1 MKKPD
6 ILHSETSASE
16 QDEEIARSC
25 GEDAIETRCEGTTE
39 PLPAPTLRRFPGY
52 LQILDAYERLG
63 YTRISCTQ
71 IGNTLGLVATQ
82 VRRDL
87 AMTGIVGQPR
97 TGYSLQSLRLAIRRC
112 IGWDRLQR
120 ACVIGVGALG
130 SALLSYPH
138 YHNSG
143 LLLVAGFDNDVSKIY
158 TPERKRSLRELR
170 NWLRQA
176 HGIRPNAESRESIK
190 SRTQAT
196 PAEVVESKISKES
209 KESTESTSIQE
220 RELRQPV
227 YPMELLEEKIREHR
241 ITVGILT
248 VPLGEAQI
256 CAERLVAAGIQG
268 ILNFAS
274 AHLEVPREIPVENVS
289 FTSGFA
295 MLSNRMKHRL
305 H

>member
-1 MKKPD
+1 MKKHES
-6 ILHSETSASE
+6 LHSEVSTSE
-16 QDEEIARSC
+16 RDEKDALPCSSC
-25 GEDAIETRCEGTTE
+25 GSFCDGGITE
-39 PLPAPTLRRFPGY
+39 PVPAPTLRRFPGY

-97 TGYSLQSLRLAIRRC
+97 TGYSLQELRSAIRRC

-120 ACVIGVGALG
+120 ACVVGVGALG

-143 LLLVAGFDNDVSKIY
+143 LLLVAGFDSDARKVY

-170 NWLRQA
+170 SWLKQSN
-176 HGIRPNAESRESIK
+176 GVRPRKGKPE
-190 SRTQAT
+190 
-196 PAEVVESKISKES
+196 ES
-209 KESTESTSIQE
+209 KEPAELILPTPEKG
-220 RELRQPV
+220 LRQPV
-227 YPMELLEEKIREHR
+227 YPMELLEEKIRELR

-256 CAERLVAAGIQG
+256 CAERLVAGGIQG

-295 MLSNRMKHRL
+295 MLSNRMKYQAR
-305 H
+305 